1 MELLIASNNP
11 NKIRELKE
19 ILGDRFE
26 TFSLKEKGIIS
37 DPEETGATFE
47 ENSEIKARFALEK
60 SGIAT
65 LADDSGLAVE
75 ALNGEPGVFSA
86 RYSGEDAT
94 TEKNNALLLKN
105 MENVTDRRAKFVCVI
120 TLLFPD
126 GRKIQAKGECH
137 GEILTSPRGTNGFG
151 YDPLFYVPEYKKTF
165 AELTAEEKNAIS
177 HRAVALRAF
186 EERLKNIDND

>member
-37 DPEETGATFE
+37 DPEETGETFE

-105 MENVTDRRAKFVCVI
+105 MENITDRRAKFVCVI

-137 GEILTSPRGTNGFG
+137 GEILLSPKGTNGFG

-177 HRAVALRAF
+177 HREVALRAF

>member
-37 DPEETGATFE
+37 DPEETGETFE

-105 MENVTDRRAKFVCVI
+105 MENITDRRAKFVCVI

-137 GEILTSPRGTNGFG
+137 GEILLSPRGTNGFG

>member
-26 TFSLKEKGIIS
+26 MFSLKEKGIIS
-37 DPEETGATFE
+37 DPEETGETFE

-86 RYSGEDAT
+86 RYSGEGAT

-105 MENVTDRRAKFVCVI
+105 MENITDRRAKFVCVI

-137 GEILTSPRGTNGFG
+137 GEILLSPRGTNGFG

>member
-26 TFSLKEKGIIS
+26 TFSLKEKGIVS
-37 DPEETGATFE
+37 DPEETGKTFE

-60 SGIAT
+60 SGLAT

-75 ALNGEPGVFSA
+75 TLGGEPGVFSA
-86 RYSGEDAT
+86 RYSGEGAT

-105 MENVTDRRAKFVCVI
+105 MENMTDRRAKFVCVI

>member
-37 DPEETGATFE
+37 DPEETGETFE

-105 MENVTDRRAKFVCVI
+105 MENITDRRARFVCVI

>member
-37 DPEETGATFE
+37 DPEETGETFE

-105 MENVTDRRAKFVCVI
+105 MENITDRRANFVCVI

-137 GEILTSPRGTNGFG
+137 GEILLSPRGTNGFG

>member
-26 TFSLKEKGIIS
+26 TFSLKEKGIVS
-37 DPEETGATFE
+37 DPEETGKTFE

-60 SGIAT
+60 SGLAT
-65 LADDSGLAVE
+65 LADDSGLAVD
-75 ALNGEPGVFSA
+75 ALGGAPGVFSA
-86 RYSGEDAT
+86 RYSGEGAT

-105 MENVTDRRAKFVCVI
+105 MENMTDRRAKFVCVI

>member
-26 TFSLKEKGIIS
+26 TFSLKEKGIVS
-37 DPEETGATFE
+37 DPEETGKTFE

-60 SGIAT
+60 SGLAT
-65 LADDSGLAVE
+65 LADDSGLAVD

-105 MENVTDRRAKFVCVI
+105 MENITDRRAKFVCVI

-177 HRAVALRAF
+177 HRAVALRTF

>member
-26 TFSLKEKGIIS
+26 MFSLKEKGIIS
-37 DPEETGATFE
+37 DPEETGETFE

-105 MENVTDRRAKFVCVI
+105 MENITDRRAKFVCVI

-137 GEILTSPRGTNGFG
+137 GEILLSPRGTNGFG

>member
-37 DPEETGATFE
+37 DPEETGETFE

-105 MENVTDRRAKFVCVI
+105 MENITDRRANFVCVI

-137 GEILTSPRGTNGFG
+137 GEILLSPRVTNGFG

>member
-1 MELLIASNNP
+1 MELLMASNNP

-26 TFSLKEKGIIS
+26 TFSLKEKGIVS
-37 DPEETGATFE
+37 DPEETGKTFE

-60 SGIAT
+60 SGLAT
-65 LADDSGLAVE
+65 LADDSGLAVD
-75 ALNGEPGVFSA
+75 ALGGAPGVFSA
-86 RYSGEDAT
+86 RYSGEGAT

-105 MENVTDRRAKFVCVI
+105 MENMTDRRAKFVCVI

>member
-19 ILGDRFE
+19 ILGNRFE
-26 TFSLKEKGIIS
+26 TFSLKEKGIVS
-37 DPEETGATFE
+37 DPEETGKTFE

-60 SGIAT
+60 SELAT
-65 LADDSGLAVE
+65 LADDSGLAVD

-177 HRAVALRAF
+177 HRAVALHAF

>member
-94 TEKNNALLLKN
+94 TEKNNTLLLKN
-105 MENVTDRRAKFVCVI
+105 MENITDRRAKFVCVI